1 VRRGAQLLRKAAAV
15 VPEPPL
21 GPVPGGQL
29 LVLAKQPVPGQ
40 VKTRLCPRFSPAQA
54 AELAAAALADTLAAV
69 AATRARRRLLVLAG
83 APTGALPEGLSELPA
98 GLSELPAGIGV
109 QPQRGDGLAERIAA
123 AYADAYAVALPML
136 LIGMDTPQLTAT
148 MLASALDA
156 LLAPGVD
163 AVLGLAAD
171 GGWWA
176 MGLRRPDERLLR
188 DVPMSTPHTG
198 RAQRDRLL
206 GAGLRIAELPILRD
220 VDTPADVARVAAA
233 APRTRFAATARALA
247 AG

>member
-1 VRRGAQLLRKAAAV
+1 MI
-15 VPEPPL
+15 PEPPL
-21 GPVPGGQL
+21 GPVPAGQL
-29 LVLAKQPVPGQ
+29 LVLAKQPIPGQ

-83 APTGALPEGLSELPA
+83 PPAGELSGELGALPA
-98 GLSELPAGIGV
+98 GLGELPAGISV
-109 QPQRGDGLAERIAA
+109 LPQRGRGLAERIAA

-148 MLASALDA
+148 MLAAALDA
-156 LLAPGVD
+156 LLLPDVD

-188 DVPMSTPHTG
+188 DVPMSTSQTG
-198 RAQRDRLL
+198 RVQRGRLL
-206 GAGLRIAELPILRD
+206 GAGLRIADLPILRD

-233 APRTRFAATARALA
+233 APSTRFAATARALA
-247 AG
+247 VAG